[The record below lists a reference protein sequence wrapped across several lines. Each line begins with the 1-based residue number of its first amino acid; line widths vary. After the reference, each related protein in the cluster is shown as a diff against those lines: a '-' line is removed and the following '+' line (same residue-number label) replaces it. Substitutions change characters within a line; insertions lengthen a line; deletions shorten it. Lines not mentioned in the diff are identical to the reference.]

1 MVIEKLTPESKKM
14 LNFSNA
20 CLVTN
25 QESLFENLREYWQ
38 TDKLNMKHRL
48 ADLVGEH
55 ECGLYI
61 IDTNVSD
68 MNIWPAPLLAEPD
81 AYSKLW
87 LFLVSRLSD
96 TFKLQNLPTNAR
108 FFDRDHFEIG
118 DLMSFIKTQSDP
130 ELGKIIAEVNYFENI
145 KSFFI
150 RMENGKMYNLRLSD
164 LPEGDSSGVIKW
176 SIGEEHKYIQ
186 VIQQSGN
193 RFEIPWDDI
202 LYHCEPEYEYYRG
215 KLDQNA
221 DKSLKLIG
229 ERVREL
235 REAKGLSISD
245 LAIKAGMKRPN
256 LSRLEHGRHQPSL
269 ETLERIAESLGI
281 SVAQLITKRFAKPTT
296 GNSGGR

>member
-1 MVIEKLTPESKKM
+1 MVIENLTPENKKM
-14 LNFSNA
+14 LNFNNA

-25 QESLFENLREYWQ
+25 QDSLFENLKEHWRYD
-38 TDKLNMKHRL
+38 TLSIKHRL
-48 ADLVGEH
+48 ADLVGEQ

-68 MNIWPAPLLAEPD
+68 MNIWPAPLLADPD

-108 FFDRDHFEIG
+108 FFDRDHFDIG

-145 KSFFI
+145 QSFFI
-150 RMENGKMYNLRLSD
+150 RMENGKMYNLHLSD
-164 LPEGDSSGVIKW
+164 LAEADSSKVMEW
-176 SIGEEHKYIQ
+176 SIGEEHNYIQ
-186 VIQQSGN
+186 VIQQTGN
-193 RFEIPWDDI
+193 RFDIPWDDI
-202 LYHCEPEYEYYRG
+202 LYLCEPEYEYYRG
-215 KLDQNA
+215 KLDPDPN
-221 DKSLKLIG
+221 KGLKLIG
-229 ERVREL
+229 GRVREL

-281 SVAQLITKRFAKPTT
+281 SVAQLVTKRLAKSTA
-296 GNSGGR
+296 GNTISM